1 MLDGVSI
8 VMPTYNEEKN
18 VTRAW
23 ESVRSICQRL
33 KVPFE
38 LIIVNDGSTDGT
50 SAVLRTLKK
59 KNHIRIIEYGR
70 NRGFGYAFREG
81 LRAARFGYVAIFP
94 SDNEMSKESF
104 GDLVKARRQ
113 ADFISTYMAN
123 PLMRTLARR
132 IISHAFVTIAN
143 ILFHLNL
150 RYYTGPF
157 ICKTALAK
165 RTRLTSDGFT
175 MPAELRIRLIGAGCS
190 YREIPFMFSPRTHG
204 RTSIFRI
211 RTVYQTLKTL
221 GVLLVDDFTDRL
233 GRARVFV

>member
-1 MLDGVSI
+1 MRNGVTI
-8 VMPTYNEEKN
+8 IMPTYNEAKN
-18 VTRAW
+18 VTRAA
-23 ESVRSICQRL
+23 ESAISVCERL

-38 LIIVNDGSTDGT
+38 LIIVNDASTDET
-50 SAVLRTLKK
+50 ARIVKLLARK
-59 KNHIRIIEYGR
+59 HAYIRIIDDAV
-70 NRGFGYAFREG
+70 NRGFGYAFRRG
-81 LRAARFGYVAIFP
+81 LAVAAMPYVCVFP

-104 GDLVKARRQ
+104 GDLVKARHR

-123 PLMRTLARR
+123 PLMRTLERR
-132 IISHAFVTIAN
+132 IISHAFVTTAN

-157 ICKTALAK
+157 ICKTPLAK
-165 RTRLTSDGFT
+165 RTRLISDGFT

-211 RTVYQTLKTL
+211 RTIYQTLKTL
-221 GVLLVDDFTDRL
+221 VVLLVDDFTGRL
-233 GRARVFV
+233 RHV